1 MRVSPRK
8 ICMWLVCA
16 AAIETLAGLAS
27 APTVTISYKTHEA
40 LWRAQRDI
48 VAAYEAIEGSP
59 ELNLPGRAEHA
70 RKAQE
75 LLIEAD
81 RELRMAAAPAVGK

>member
-16 AAIETLAGLAS
+16 AAVETLAGFGG

-40 LWRAQRDI
+40 LWRAQRNI
-48 VAAYEAIEGSP
+48 VAAYEATEGAP
-59 ELNLPGRAEHA
+59 ELKLSGRAEHA
-70 RKAQE
+70 RKAQD

-81 RELRMAAAPAVGK
+81 RELRLAAAPAVGK